1 MPPTRPLTTLPHLVS
16 TLSTKPSPTHT
27 ILRTLT
33 TSPTLSSEGAT
44 GATRPGGAAHSD
56 AFTKREKAA
65 EDMWVRER
73 EKNIMAVLR
82 DKIARQEAL
91 LEEDRRVLARMED
104 QYGRVAEG
112 RG

>member
-1 MPPTRPLTTLPHLVS
+1 MPPPFTTL
-16 TLSTKPSPTHT
+16 TSPLRLLRIHPFPT
-27 ILRTLT
+27 IATRTLT
-33 TSPTLSSEGAT
+33 TTPRLRSEGDT
-44 GATRPGGAAHSD
+44 GSLRAGGSAHGD

-73 EKNIMAVLR
+73 EKNVMAVMR
-82 DKIARQEAL
+82 EKIARQEAL
-91 LEEDRRVLARMED
+91 LEEDRKVLARMED